1 MLDFTRMASPLTL
14 LDMVLGRSNCLK
26 EAYDL
31 VPPLCKVFVTRNGG
45 GTQWIVKYVFINIEI
60 VNGIL

>member
-1 MLDFTRMASPLTL
+1 MLDFTRMASSLTL

-45 GTQWIVKYVFINIEI
+45 GPQWIVKYIY
-60 VNGIL
+60 